1 MKNKEGY
8 PDPTAGRAI
17 READP
22 AAGARGHVPADAQGN
37 EHHLPPPDPGQGDD
51 CG

>member
-17 READP
+17 READR
-22 AAGARGHVPADAQGN
+22 AAGERGHVPADDQVN
-37 EHHLPPPDPGQGDD
+37 VYDLPPSDPGQGDD
-51 CG
+51 RG